1 MPGTI
6 LVIDDDADIRRLIR
20 FALEEHDYE
29 VIEANDGESG
39 LAQFTTV
46 LPDLSIIDV
55 GLPGKY
61 DGVDVLRFMH
71 DVQARHPVLI
81 ISGQA
86 SPEKAVEA
94 MKQGA
99 FDYLGKPLNLEK
111 LSLLIERALTFA
123 RKDTELERVT
133 ETTKA
138 TFGFDRLIGSC
149 GCMQDVIN
157 TARKVATVPFATVL
171 LTGDSGT
178 GKELIA
184 HAIHLASS
192 NAKEP
197 FVEVNCAAMPE
208 NLLEA
213 ELFGFEKGAF
223 TDAKA
228 RKRGLFE
235 VASAGT
241 FFLDEMGDMPPN
253 LQVKLLKV
261 IEERSFRRLGGTQTL
276 NVQFRLIAA
285 TNADLHERMAVGM
298 FRRDLY
304 YRLNVFTIHLPP
316 LRERGRDIIEI
327 AEHFVRHF
335 NKEFGKTMDG
345 ISPDAQQVLLAY
357 DWPGNIRELRNAI
370 ERAVL
375 ISAANEI
382 RPQDLAIKVRYKP
395 APVLPVQP
403 TVSAIEPPPVA
414 ATNGNGDGLEIKI
427 PQHGVN
433 FEEVEQQLIRIAMRH
448 CNNNASAA
456 ARFLRMT
463 RETLRYRLKKFG
475 IREEAERSE

>member
-1 MPGTI
+1 
-6 LVIDDDADIRRLIR
+6 
-20 FALEEHDYE
+20 
-29 VIEANDGESG
+29 
-39 LAQFTTV
+39 
-46 LPDLSIIDV
+46 
-55 GLPGKY
+55 
-61 DGVDVLRFMH
+61 
-71 DVQARHPVLI
+71 VLI

-86 SPEKAVEA
+86 SPERAVEA

-111 LSLLIERALTFA
+111 MALLIERGFSSV
-123 RKDTELERVT
+123 RKEDQLEHVAKT
-133 ETTKA
+133 QKA
-138 TFGFDRLIGSC
+138 VYGFDRIIGHC
-149 GCMQDVIN
+149 AAMQEVTN

-171 LTGDSGT
+171 LTGESGT
-178 GKELIA
+178 GKELVA
-184 HAIHLASS
+184 HAIHLASA

-208 NLLEA
+208 TLLEA

-223 TDAKA
+223 TDAKQ

-241 FFLDEMGDMPPN
+241 FFLDEIGEMTPN

-261 IEERSFRRLGGTQTL
+261 IEERTFRRLGGTAPL
-276 NVQFRLIAA
+276 SVQFRLIAA
-285 TNADLHERMAVGM
+285 TNADLQERMAAGA

-316 LRERGRDIIEI
+316 LRERDTDVLLVT
-327 AEHFVRHF
+327 EHFIRHF
-335 NKEFGKTMDG
+335 NREFGKSMGGVT
-345 ISPDAQQVLLAY
+345 PDAQQLLLSY
-357 DWPGNIRELRNAI
+357 EWPGNIRELRNAI

-375 ISAANEI
+375 IGSSDEI
-382 RPQDLAIKVRYKP
+382 RPQDLAIKALLKP
-395 APVLPVQP
+395 AAARAPLSEMAAP
-403 TVSAIEPPPVA
+403 SALF
-414 ATNGNGDGLEIKI
+414 DIKI
-427 PQHGVN
+427 PPHGVN
-433 FEEVEQQLIRIAMRH
+433 FEEVERQLIRLAMRH

-475 IREEAERSE
+475 IREGVESEG